1 MKNEGSMDVVG
12 RKSMKEKSLRCL
24 VWCRWKDS

>member
-1 MKNEGSMDVVG
+1 MLVPYLEIE
-12 RKSMKEKSLRCL
+12 SMKERSLRCL